1 MSLLVMASMV
11 LAACGGGTPTE
22 VMTEEPPTTEEPMVT
37 EEPMAWEPVAPL
49 TAASCDYGGFF
60 QEIAAEDQYTVRFTL
75 CKSDPAFLS
84 KIAFSVFSIYPSEW
98 LEATGATG
106 EALEAPVGTGPYTV
120 GEWVRGESLTFNRFD
135 DYWGEPGIAST
146 IVFRWNPESAARL
159 LELQAGT
166 VDGIDNVAPSDFET
180 VEGDANLQLLIRPA
194 LNVFYIG
201 MQRDFPPFDNVD
213 VRRALAMGIDRQRIV
228 DTFYPTGSEV
238 ASHFTPCS
246 IPNGCEGEAWY
257 DFDPEAARALL
268 AEAGY
273 PDGFETTITYRN
285 VTRGYLPE
293 VVQVAGEIQA
303 QLQENLGITA
313 EVVEMESG
321 AFIDA
326 TAVGEVQGLHL
337 LGWTGD
343 YPHVTNFL
351 DFHFPEANPQF
362 GAPHPEIYEALV
374 EGAQIADPAEA
385 APVYERANN
394 AIRDLVPMVPV
405 AHGGSGV
412 GYRADVT
419 GGQASPLGNEYFA
432 VVDPGGRDTFVWMQ
446 AGEPP
451 QLFCADETDGE
462 ALRACEQVT
471 QALYGYEVGGTAV
484 EPALA
489 ESCVPNADLT
499 EYICTLR
506 QGVTF
511 HDGSSLD
518 ANDVVVTFTMGIDAA
533 SPLHVGA
540 TAVFE
545 YYCYLWGACMNVP
558 EG

>member
-1 MSLLVMASMV
+1 MTALSLLVMASMV
-11 LAACGGGTPTE
+11 LAACGGATPTS
-22 VMTEEPPTTEEPMVT
+22 VATEEPMVT
-37 EEPMAWEPVAPL
+37 EEPMAFEPVAPL

-60 QEIAAEDQYTVRFTL
+60 QEIAAVDQYTVRFTL
-75 CKSDPAFLS
+75 CKPDPGFLN
-84 KIAFSVFSIYPSEW
+84 KVAFSVFSIYPSEW

-120 GEWVRGESLTFNRFD
+120 GEWTRGESLTFTRYE
-135 DYWGEPGIAST
+135 DYWGEPGIPST

-166 VDGIDNVAPSDFET
+166 VDGIDNVAPSDFGT
-180 VEGDANLQLLIRPA
+180 VQGDADLQLLIRPA

-201 MQRDFPPFDNVD
+201 MQRDFAPFDNVD

-228 DTFYPTGSEV
+228 DTFYPAGSEV

-246 IPNGCEGEAWY
+246 VPNGCEGEPWY

-268 AEAGY
+268 DAAWPE
-273 PDGFETTITYRN
+273 PRETTITYRN

-303 QLQENLGITA
+303 QLEANLGITA
-313 EVVEMESG
+313 EVIEMESG

-343 YPHVTNFL
+343 YPHITNFL

-362 GAPHPEIYEALV
+362 GAPHPEIYDALV
-374 EGAQIADPAEA
+374 EGAQIANPAEA

-412 GYRADVT
+412 AYRADVT

-471 QALYGYEVGGTAV
+471 EALYAYEVGGTAL

-489 ESCVPNADLT
+489 ESCEPNADLT

-511 HDGSSLD
+511 HDGTGLD

-533 SPLHVGA
+533 SPLHVGS